1 MNPDQI
7 NKDVIKFL
15 HQIGVDTRFIS
26 IIDEH
31 ILINNQRF
39 SRFSNKRQETFIKK
53 FPSFSIS
60 RSKIFQKICTRA
72 SRILANSLK
81 PGERIFIIE
90 NDKCSNFILD
100 VIIEPY
106 KRKYGIE
113 IIYGNDLK
121 DANKHNA
128 DAVALPLNLDDEVQK
143 ILGKILNGEKIEVY
157 SLKNRYDTENNLKL
171 IYPLINVP
179 RSWLVSWLEKLDF
192 EYKYSNE
199 STESDLIEFF
209 EGFIPDVRENILKS
223 ALYVEKESIQ

>member
-1 MNPDQI
+1 MNR
-7 NKDVIKFL
+7 DVIKFL

-113 IIYGNDLK
+113 IIYGNDLE

-128 DAVALPLNLDDEVQK
+128 DSVALPLNLDDEVQK

-223 ALYVEKESIQ
+223 ALYVDKESIQ